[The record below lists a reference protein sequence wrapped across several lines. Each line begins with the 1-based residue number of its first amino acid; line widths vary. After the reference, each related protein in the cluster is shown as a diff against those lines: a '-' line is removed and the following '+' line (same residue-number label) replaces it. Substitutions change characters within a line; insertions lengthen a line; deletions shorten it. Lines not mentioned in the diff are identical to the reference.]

1 MAVMLC
7 ISSKMNP
14 FLIMIPFQQRILKS
28 ITPETATEIPF
39 GDIRMNAV

>member
-1 MAVMLC
+1 MAVMLR
-7 ISSKMNP
+7 ITSKMNQ
-14 FLIMIPFQQRILKS
+14 FLIPISFQQRVLKS

>member
-1 MAVMLC
+1 MAVMLR
-7 ISSKMNP
+7 ITSKMKQ
-14 FLIMIPFQQRILKS
+14 FLILISFQQRVLKS

>member
-1 MAVMLC
+1 MADMLG
-7 ISSKMNP
+7 IASKINQ
-14 FLIMIPFQQRILKS
+14 FLIPISFQQRILKS

>member
-1 MAVMLC
+1 MADMRYVA
-7 ISSKMNP
+7 SKINQ
-14 FLIMIPFQQRILKS
+14 FLISFQQRILKS

>member
-1 MAVMLC
+1 MLF
-7 ISSKMNP
+7 ISSKVNEL
-14 FLIMIPFQQRILKS
+14 LILISFQQRILKS

>member
-1 MAVMLC
+1 MADMLC
-7 ISSKMNP
+7 IASKINP
-14 FLIMIPFQQRILKS
+14 FLILISFQQRILKS

>member
-1 MAVMLC
+1 MADMLG
-7 ISSKMNP
+7 IASKITQ
-14 FLIMIPFQQRILKS
+14 FLIPISFQQRILKS